1 MSTLSK
7 ARVSAYALNSQANRI
22 AQTNPELAAALRM
35 QAAYGSQL
43 PVASKVSTKKE
54 TVQVKK
60 SVQLL
65 NSKANI
71 TYTRTVIGTLETT
84 VGSEG
89 AIVNDGQIGRGGGA
103 SITDDVFIMEFNA
116 FSTSRG
122 G

>member
-7 ARVSAYALNSQANRI
+7 TRVSAYALNSEANRI

-54 TVQVKK
+54 TAQVKK

-65 NSKANI
+65 NSKANSI
-71 TYTRTVIGTLETT
+71 AQTQPER
-84 VGSEG
+84 
-89 AIVNDGQIGRGGGA
+89 AIALRMQA
-103 SITDDVFIMEFNA
+103 A
-116 FSTSRG
+116 FA
-122 G
+122 